1 MKYYN
6 ARIYSYLRKIFF
18 KYILIPITYKTTYR
32 LSIMNSID
40 SIRYILKHKC
50 SVSRFGDGEFFVI
63 LGKGNGF
70 QDPNMKLKN
79 LLITVLNSNVK
90 NHMIGLPLPL
100 KDLSNLNEFPSF
112 FWRNFTARNF
122 WSIKK
127 YINYNV
133 KYLNTQLSRFYID
146 YKDKSHCE
154 LQLRLLKEIWDDRD
168 IVIVEGIETRSGVG
182 NDLFNNAKSVK
193 RILGPAKN
201 AVDKY
206 DDMLNAIK
214 SNVNKSTLVL
224 LSYGMTA
231 TVLAYDL
238 AKLGYWAI
246 DLGHLD
252 LEYEWFRHNAKE
264 KKVIEGKFTNEVQK
278 GNEVAACMDPI
289 YLSQIIVDITK

>member
-1 MKYYN
+1 MRYYKT
-6 ARIYSYLRKIFF
+6 RIYSYLRKIFF
-18 KYILIPITYKTTYR
+18 KYILIPITYKTTYK
-32 LSIMNSID
+32 LSIMNSMD

-50 SVSRFGDGEFFVI
+50 SVSRFGDGEFLVI

-70 QDPNMKLKN
+70 QDPNKKLKK
-79 LLITVLNSNVK
+79 LLITVLSSNVE

-100 KDLSNLNEFPSF
+100 KDLSNLNEYPNF
-112 FWRNFTARNF
+112 FWRNFTAKNF

-127 YINYNV
+127 YINYHAQ
-133 KYLNTQLSRFYID
+133 YLNTQLSRFYID

-252 LEYEWFRHNAKE
+252 LEYEWFLHNAKE